1 MVDSTVDPWVER
13 GMDVMVGWVVSY
25 AKNIVKICN
34 KRDWSHLPTPDLVT
48 CYVDGVEDITEEES
62 DPVEIISREK
72 IRVKNRIN
80 EYVGFSRFGEEEFGT
95 NSSDEDF
102 SSTEDNTRGSN
113 KEVKRRKTKRKL
125 KSRNNMEQLIFKL
138 EM

>member
-1 MVDSTVDPWVER
+1 MGTVGPWVER
-13 GMDVMVGWVVSY
+13 SMDVMVGWVVSY

-34 KRDWSHLPTPDLVT
+34 KKDWSHLPTPDLVT
-48 CYVDGVEDITEEES
+48 CYVDGDEDLTEEES

-72 IRVKNRIN
+72 IRAKNRVN
-80 EYVGFSRFGEEEFGT
+80 ECVGFGRFVT

-102 SSTEDNTRGSN
+102 SSTEDNTRGSY
-113 KEVKRRKTKRKL
+113 KEVKRRKVKRKS
-125 KSRNNMEQLIFKL
+125 KDRNNMEQLIFKL